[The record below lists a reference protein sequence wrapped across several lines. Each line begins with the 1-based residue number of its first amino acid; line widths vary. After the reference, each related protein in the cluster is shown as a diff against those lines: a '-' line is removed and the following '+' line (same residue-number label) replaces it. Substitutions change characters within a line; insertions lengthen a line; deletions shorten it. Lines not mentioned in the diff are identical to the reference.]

1 MPSGSEADVVP
12 DVRVRRIEGAGTAE
26 VFLQI
31 APSSTRDD
39 EQGQFASLVARAG
52 QALLAQGLAPSN
64 ILCGWIHFARAPQWN
79 WREVLA
85 SAWETAGPL
94 PISAVVQPP
103 AAPFCYCTLHLHA
116 VRSPRQSGV
125 WYGNSDKPA
134 AATVLRGGAR
144 HLRLMSITP
153 RHELR
158 GSPDVVALTYDM
170 LAQAGHALTD
180 RGLGFKDVVRTWI
193 YVRDIERNYA
203 FVNQARNRY
212 FEEQA
217 LARLPASTCV
227 EGALCGA
234 ESPVAMDLYA
244 LAAKEDVTVEAI
256 APGRMGEAS
265 AYGSAFARGTRIL
278 EPGRTTLYISGTASI
293 DVQGAVV
300 AVDDIQG
307 QLDCMFGNV
316 HALLEKCGMRMGD
329 VASATAYLKRKEDY
343 RRFFEAAE
351 SHGLSRE
358 LPIAAVV
365 ADICRPEWLCEIEA
379 HAVSIGV
386 DPGK

>member
-31 APSSTRDD
+31 SPGSTRDD
-39 EQGQFASLVARAG
+39 DRGQFASLAARAG
-52 QALLAQGLAPSN
+52 QALLAQGLVPSN
-64 ILCGWIHFARAPQWN
+64 ILCGWLHFARAPQWN
-79 WREVLA
+79 WREALA
-85 SAWETAGPL
+85 SAWETTVPL

-103 AAPFCYCTLHLHA
+103 AAPFCYCTLHLQA

-125 WYGNSDKPA
+125 WYGNSEKPA
-134 AATVLRGGAR
+134 AATVLRAGAR

-153 RHELR
+153 RQDLR
-158 GSPDVVALTYDM
+158 GSSDVVDLTYDM

-193 YVRDIERNYA
+193 YVRDIKGNYG
-203 FVNQARNRY
+203 FVNRARNRY

-244 LAAKEDVTVEAI
+244 LAAKDEVQVEAI

-265 AYGSAFARGTRIL
+265 TYGSAFARGARIV

-293 DVQGAVV
+293 DAQGAVV
-300 AVDDIQG
+300 AVGEIQG
-307 QLDCMFGNV
+307 QLDCMLGNV
-316 HALLEKCGMRMGD
+316 HALLEKCGMCMGD
-329 VASATAYLKRKEDY
+329 VASAKAYLKRKEDY
-343 RRFFEAAE
+343 RVFIEAA
-351 SHGLSRE
+351 SAHGLARD
-358 LPIAAVV
+358 LPLAAVV
-365 ADICRPEWLCEIEA
+365 ADICRPEWLCEIEVC
-379 HAVSIGV
+379 AVRIGV
-386 DPGK
+386 DQGK